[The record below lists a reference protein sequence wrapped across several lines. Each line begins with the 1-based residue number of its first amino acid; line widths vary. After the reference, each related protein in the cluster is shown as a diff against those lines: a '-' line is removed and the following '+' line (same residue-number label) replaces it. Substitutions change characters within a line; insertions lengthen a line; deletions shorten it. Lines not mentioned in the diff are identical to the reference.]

1 MTQNTNYSKGIYTL
15 LFIITTIICCFV
27 LKTLHTFILP
37 VLFAIFLSFVFI
49 PIVNKIHTKTK
60 IPWSIISIFIVLILI
75 IVISV
80 TTFLLSTG
88 VTTIISEYPKYEVKF
103 QNIILKLISV
113 LPINY
118 DEGKGI
124 IENLQTMVDIPGIIQ
139 TIGVPVSSGIVS
151 FIKSL
156 FIILILFLFLLLEA
170 NYTKDKIKT
179 IFEKRNKSGI
189 LYITKKIVSQVV
201 RYLSIKFFI
210 SLGTGILVYFGT
222 LIIGLNFPIVWAFI
236 AFVMNFIPTFGSII
250 SVGVTTIFSLMQFYP
265 EWGKIIFVFI
275 FMLSTNFLLGNIIE
289 PKIEGDN
296 LDLSIFVIIVCI
308 LFWSWVWGFTGMILA
323 VPLTVIIKII
333 CENIEF
339 LHPIAIFLS
348 NDPIK
353 AKQNLKKI

>member
-1 MTQNTNYSKGIYTL
+1 MS
-15 LFIITTIICCFV
+15 
-27 LKTLHTFILP
+27 
-37 VLFAIFLSFVFI
+37 
-49 PIVNKIHTKTK
+49 
-60 IPWSIISIFIVLILI
+60 
-75 IVISV
+75 
-80 TTFLLSTG
+80 
-88 VTTIISEYPKYEVKF
+88 
-103 QNIILKLISV
+103 
-113 LPINY
+113 
-118 DEGKGI
+118 
-124 IENLQTMVDIPGIIQ
+124 
-139 TIGVPVSSGIVS
+139 
-151 FIKSL
+151 
-156 FIILILFLFLLLEA
+156 
-170 NYTKDKIKT
+170 
-179 IFEKRNKSGI
+179 
-189 LYITKKIVSQVV
+189 KKIVSQVV

-308 LFWSWVWGFTGMILA
+308 LFWGWLWGFTGMILA

>member
-1 MTQNTNYSKGIYTL
+1 MENNTNYTKGIYTL
-15 LFIITTIICCFV
+15 LFIVTTVICCFV

-49 PIVNKIHTKTK
+49 PIVNKIHNKTR
-60 IPWSIISIFIVLILI
+60 IPWGIISVFIVFILI
-75 IVISV
+75 VMISV
-80 TTFLLSTG
+80 ITFLLSSG
-88 VTTIISEYPKYEVKF
+88 VSTIISEYPKYEVKF
-103 QNIILKLISV
+103 QSIILKLIAI

-118 DEGKGI
+118 DEGKSVL
-124 IENLQTMVDIPGIIQ
+124 ENLQTMVDVPGIIQ
-139 TIGVPVSSGIVS
+139 SIGVPVSTGIVS

-156 FIILILFLFLLLEA
+156 FVILILFLFLLLEA
-170 NYTKDKIKT
+170 NFTKDKIKT
-179 IFEKRNKSGI
+179 VFEKRNKSGI
-189 LYITKKIVSQVV
+189 LYMSRKIVSQVV
-201 RYLSIKFFI
+201 RYLSIKFFV
-210 SLGTGILVYFGT
+210 SFGTGVLVYFGT

-250 SVGVTTIFSLMQFYP
+250 SVGITTIFSMMQFYP
-265 EWGKIIFVFI
+265 EWGKIAFVFI

-308 LFWSWVWGFTGMILA
+308 LFWGWLWGFTGMVLA

-339 LHPIAIFLS
+339 LHPVAIFLS

-353 AKQNLKKI
+353 AKKNLKTI